1 MNVPTHYPK
10 KDVLLIAA
18 FALAIGLAG
27 GYVGKAE
34 ADEAKAKVKPALVES
49 APKYFQC
56 VDTASQETV
65 FERDQVVEVAN
76 DGGDQ
81 WLLQMD
87 DELVSFIQSPGEYC
101 RVRDSRV
108 TTVADAP

>member
-10 KDVLLIAA
+10 KDVLLIAF
-18 FALAIGLAG
+18 FALSIGLAG
-27 GYVGKAE
+27 GYVSKAE
-34 ADEAKAKVKPALVES
+34 ADEARAPSPALEAS

-56 VDTASQETV
+56 IDTRSQETV

>member
-1 MNVPTHYPK
+1 MNVPDRYRK
-10 KDVLLIAA
+10 KEVLLIAL
-18 FALAIGLAG
+18 FALSIGLAG
-27 GYVGKAE
+27 GYVGKVQ
-34 ADEAKAKVKPALVES
+34 ADEMRVPKPALEAS